1 MSNPILTGFP
11 KTWAIAKIQYWWLKY
26 QLCAYGYTYGAYG
39 YTWESAKAQ
48 MSIPYTQ
55 HIKLARFKIRYLTGV
70 HVYNKLVMSST
81 IFTSLTYITV
91 DIPASLMPVNQCP
104 DDINGKSFKTPQRTT
119 LLFNVSLKSVIN
131 AVHGR
136 TILWRVWNPTQTAA
150 SSPP

>member
-1 MSNPILTGFP
+1 MTQISIMC
-11 KTWAIAKIQYWWLKY
+11 IWLY
-26 QLCAYGYTYGAYG
+26 IWCIWLYTRICKCTDE
-39 YTWESAKAQ
+39 YTV
-48 MSIPYTQ
+48 YTT